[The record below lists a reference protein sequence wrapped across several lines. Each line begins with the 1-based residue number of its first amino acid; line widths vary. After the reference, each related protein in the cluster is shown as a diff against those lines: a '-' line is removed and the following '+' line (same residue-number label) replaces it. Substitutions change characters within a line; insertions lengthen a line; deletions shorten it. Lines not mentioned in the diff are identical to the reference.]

1 MEQTQYLIDSNTV
14 IDYLGRKLPPSGMD
28 FMNNVID
35 DFPTLSVITKIE
47 VLGFNA
53 PDEHYQLL
61 TNFMDDN
68 TILGLTNNIVDT
80 SIEIRKNYKT
90 KLPDAIIAATAL
102 VYNLTLISR
111 NTSDFINIQDLK
123 VINPYTL

>member
-1 MEQTQYLIDSNTV
+1 MEQPQYLIDSNAV
-14 IDYLGRKLPPSGMD
+14 IDYPGRKLPPSGMD
-28 FMNNVID
+28 FMNSVID

-111 NTSDFINIQDLK
+111 NTSDFINIKDLK